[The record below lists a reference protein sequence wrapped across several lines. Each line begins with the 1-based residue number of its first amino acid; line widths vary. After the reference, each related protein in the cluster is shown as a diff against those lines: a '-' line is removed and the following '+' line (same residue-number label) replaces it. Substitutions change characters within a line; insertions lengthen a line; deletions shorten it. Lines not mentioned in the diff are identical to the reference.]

1 MVLNSYL
8 FFKKNAV
15 LPERR
20 HIGLL
25 YVVERQKEDC
35 QSCEMQHQ
43 HKGTCMKNA
52 VWFIFGGL
60 LILVA
65 LGRIA
70 IKRTVPGQGGFWK
83 QVVTEKVLHSRVKQ
97 EVDKALKN
105 LDCQNQQ
112 ALRDFQA
119 SLDRVVDSPINDAIG
134 EIPNIADDFS
144 SAKFLWHLAK
154 NSAKDKLKGSNEV
167 QLQFARLLEKRYTDN
182 CKLAIQGTE
191 EALLKLKERLE
202 NNQATFQAALLASP
216 ENVDV
221 TSGKIQMQELL
232 EQKLTE
238 AEGLANEQAS
248 CAFDASVTG
257 TLEVLFL
264 RQTIALFKRLLA
276 AGGARI
282 SAAASTGAGLA
293 AADGPLPLGDIA
305 GVAFTVW
312 SVGSLGKDLL
322 MMKRSLP
329 TRLAGALTDGATQLK
344 QSLRA
349 DAIASAEE
357 MLLKVQ
363 GHSQAQAQTLL
374 SVK

>member
-1 MVLNSYL
+1 
-8 FFKKNAV
+8 
-15 LPERR
+15 
-20 HIGLL
+20 
-25 YVVERQKEDC
+25 
-35 QSCEMQHQ
+35 
-43 HKGTCMKNA
+43 MKNA